1 METITA
7 VQDFEYVELSNLIS
21 KVGDLKAEGYRLVQI
36 CGVVL
41 DDETY
46 EILYSFDKDH
56 LLKNLRLD
64 VKIDVDEVESIT
76 GIYWPAFIYENEMHD
91 LFGVQIKMINID
103 FEGKLYRTAIETP
116 FK

>member
-1 METITA
+1 MDKITA

-21 KVGDLKAEGYRLVQI
+21 KVSDLKAEGYRLVQI

-56 LLKNLRLD
+56 LLKTLRLD
-64 VKIDVDEVESIT
+64 IKIDVDEVESIT

>member
-21 KVGDLKAEGYRLVQI
+21 KVSDLKAEGYRLVQI

-46 EILYSFDKDH
+46 EILYSS
-56 LLKNLRLD
+56 LRLD
-64 VKIDVDEVESIT
+64 IKIDVDEVESIT
-76 GIYWPAFIYENEMHD
+76 GIYWPAFIYENEIHD
-91 LFGVQIKMINID
+91 LFGVQFNHSALDYQGTFFRIV
-103 FEGKLYRTAIETP
+103 EETP
-116 FK
+116 WKPKK

>member
-21 KVGDLKAEGYRLVQI
+21 KVSDLKAEGYRLVQI

-64 VKIDVDEVESIT
+64 VKIDVDGRHSSMRMKSTTCSVYSST
-76 GIYWPAFIYENEMHD
+76 T
-91 LFGVQIKMINID
+91 VS
-103 FEGKLYRTAIETP
+103 
-116 FK
+116 